1 MDALPAVSYTH
12 LDVYK
17 RQISLK
23 QGAGRLI
30 RTESDWGVLMVGDA
44 RLVEKPYGKRLWR
57 GLPPFA
63 RTRELEEVLAFY
75 RRKQE

>member
-1 MDALPAVSYTH
+1 
-12 LDVYK
+12 
-17 RQISLK
+17 
-23 QGAGRLI
+23 
-30 RTESDWGVLMVGDA
+30 MVGDA

-75 RRKQE
+75 RRKQEGGEDQDQDQDQDQG

>member
-1 MDALPAVSYTH
+1 
-12 LDVYK
+12 
-17 RQISLK
+17 
-23 QGAGRLI
+23 
-30 RTESDWGVLMVGDA
+30 MVGDA
-44 RLVEKPYGKRLWR
+44 RLVEKPYGKQLWR